1 MLLYFSLQGTIP
13 GISCLLKGANISGN
27 ALVYAFHLLA
37 MHLEV
42 QEKAY
47 EEIQAI
53 RNGRP
58 LLSDIP
64 QMIYSLCIMYETVR
78 LFPVSGFLPRRT
90 VEEVTLGRYRIP
102 KDTSIGPDL
111 VNLHRNE
118 KYWGEDCNEFNPS
131 RFDNRFSKFQTADGG
146 WQTSADGKI
155 KIPKGAFMSFGDGSR
170 VCLGMLSSSP
180 S

>member
-1 MLLYFSLQGTIP
+1 
-13 GISCLLKGANISGN
+13 
-27 ALVYAFHLLA
+27 
-37 MHLEV
+37 MHPEV

-47 EEIQAI
+47 EEIKAT

-78 LFPVSGFLPRRT
+78 LFPVSGLLPRRT
-90 VEEVTLGRYRIP
+90 VEEVTIGKYRIP

-111 VNLHRNE
+111 INLHRNE

-131 RFDNRFSKFQTADGG
+131 RFDNRVSKVKAGDGG

-155 KIPKGAFMSFGDGSR
+155 RIPKGAFMSFGDGPR
-170 VCLGMLSSSP
+170 VCLGMLPSSP
-180 S
+180 G